1 MIEVHADIVMEC
13 KGIYIYALIIGGGG
27 GGLGTCHTHTHP
39 RENLSF

>member
-27 GGLGTCHTHTHP
+27 GGGGGAGDMPHTHTP
-39 RENLSF
+39 